1 MARDEYMR
9 IFFAPVLGFLIPYVS
24 GIIHYSNYSLAIILA
39 ANAFF
44 ILTSFIIWKGCSWV
58 HLKVR
63 PLFISVYSPFKKIVA
78 VISTTVLIGA
88 SIAVLSA
95 LIWYK
100 FSKEIFSWINLSKFV
115 SVCILAVIIFTL
127 VYEILYLTREREKD
141 SQLVKKMDDELTT
154 AGLLALTNEMHPHFI
169 FNSLNAMS
177 YLILNN
183 PKQAHL
189 FNSNLSQVFKY
200 FLLTKRKAL
209 VPLQEELAFI
219 ESYFFLLQIRYENKV
234 LLQLMLGENFSKL
247 MIPPCAIQLLIENAI
262 KHNEFS
268 EELPLDINITMNG
281 QWVEVSN
288 TIRLKPYS
296 HNSTNIGLKNLSQ
309 RFKLI
314 CEKDIIIKDN
324 KQFFTVQ
331 LPLIQQSKFKSH
343 DKSNYH

>member
-1 MARDEYMR
+1 MR
-9 IFFAPVLGFLIPYVS
+9 IFFAPLLGLIIPFIS
-24 GIIHYSNYSLAIILA
+24 GIIHYANYSLAVIIA
-39 ANAFF
+39 ANIYF
-44 ILTSFIIWKGCSWV
+44 IITSFVIWTGCSWV
-58 HLKVR
+58 HLKAR
-63 PLFISVYSPFKKIVA
+63 PLFSNISNSFKKIIA
-78 VISTTVLIGA
+78 VVITTTLIGA
-88 SIAVLSA
+88 SIGILSA

-100 FSKEIFSWINLSKFV
+100 FSVEVFNWGNFIKFV
-115 SVCILAVIIFTL
+115 SICMFAVIIFTL
-127 VYEILYLTREREKD
+127 VYEILYLTGEREKD
-141 SQLVKKMDDELTT
+141 SELVKKMDDELTT

-183 PKQAHL
+183 PQQAHL

-200 FLLTKRKAL
+200 FLITKRKAL

-234 LLQLMLGENFSKL
+234 QLKLLLGENYSRL

-268 EELPLDINITMNG
+268 AEFPLVINVSMNG
-281 QWVEVSN
+281 HWLEVSN
-288 TIRLKPYS
+288 TIKLKPYS

-314 CEKDIIIKDN
+314 CKKDISIKDN
-324 KQFFTVQ
+324 ERVFTVQ
-331 LPLIQQSKFKSH
+331 LPLINQLKTTSH